1 LRPGGQ
7 REKGKAFECKV
18 AAIIRER
25 WPEALVRR
33 ASQAERAY
41 NPDVFIEG
49 GPRILQRLWM
59 ELQDSA
65 QPTPRAKLEQARR
78 DVDEDPRPYPRGEH
92 RLPVAITHQLGSRS
106 IVATMRLDDLMDIA
120 VPNRIHVEERA
131 LCTMLLDEFLDLL
144 VLKASAHES
153 EAA

>member
-1 LRPGGQ
+1 MRPGGQ
-7 REKGKAFECKV
+7 REKGKAFERKV
-18 AAIIRER
+18 AAIIRAR

-65 QPTPRAKLEQARR
+65 EPTPRAKLEQAMR
-78 DVDEDPRPYPRGEH
+78 DVDEDPRHYDRGKH
-92 RLPVAITHQLGSRS
+92 RLPVAITHDLGARS

-120 VPNRIHVEERA
+120 DPDRIHVEERA
-131 LCTMLLDEFLDLL
+131 LISM
-144 VLKASAHES
+144 
-153 EAA
+153 